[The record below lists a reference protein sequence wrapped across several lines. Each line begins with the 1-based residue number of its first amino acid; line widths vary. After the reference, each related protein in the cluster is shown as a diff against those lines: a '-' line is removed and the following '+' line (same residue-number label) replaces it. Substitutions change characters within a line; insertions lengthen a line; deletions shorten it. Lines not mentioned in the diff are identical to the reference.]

1 METPLFRVPSE
12 KERLTLARLI
22 ARGIL
27 ARRGE
32 DASDDAMQREIAL
45 MLPYICVMPR
55 GERRAHARGGVKPG
69 VDPQPR
75 PDPAQES

>member
-12 KERLTLARLI
+12 RERLALAHLI

-32 DASDDAMQREIAL
+32 YASDDAMQREIAL

-55 GERRAHARGGVKPG
+55 GERRVRARSSVKYD
-69 VDPQPR
+69 VDPTSR
-75 PDPAQES
+75 ADPLPE

>member
-12 KERLTLARLI
+12 EERLALARLI
-22 ARGIL
+22 SRGIL

-32 DASDDAMQREIAL
+32 EASDDAMQREIAL

-55 GERRAHARGGVKPG
+55 GERRIRARGGIE
-69 VDPQPR
+69 
-75 PDPAQES
+75 PAFNAQSLAEPPLE

>member
-12 KERLTLARLI
+12 KERLALARLI

-32 DASDDAMQREIAL
+32 DASDDAMQRETAS

-55 GERRAHARGGVKPG
+55 GERRIHARSSVKPA
-69 VDPQPR
+69 VDPQALA
-75 PDPAQES
+75 DPARK